1 MDFYD
6 RYLTEN
12 ELMTLDECDLI
23 LAVAKEI
30 GDKIKSGDL
39 KGCKMSPPSTT
50 NGPIVSHLNAEF
62 GDDADFMYYLQ
73 IEGTSNYMEEIK
85 VIQPIVEEIEG
96 LMYDEDE
103 FCGIQFD
110 TGKELVDFNAM
121 TVNQEGKYY
130 HIITF
135 LMKESE
141 DCEDDEPSEEKYV
154 C

>member
-6 RYLTEN
+6 RYLTVK
-12 ELMTLDECDLI
+12 ELMTLDESDLI
-23 LAVAKEI
+23 VAVAKEI

-39 KGCKMSPPSTT
+39 RGCKMLPPLTT
-50 NGPIVSHLNAEF
+50 NGPIVSYLNAEF
-62 GDDADFMYYLQ
+62 GDNADFMYYLQ

-85 VIQPIVEEIEG
+85 VIKPIVEEIEE

-103 FCGIQFD
+103 FCGIHFD
-110 TGKELVDFNAM
+110 TGKELIDFNAI
-121 TVNQEGKYY
+121 TVSHEGKYV
-130 HIITF
+130 HMIVF